1 MAIYFLNPILP
12 DMIAEYSLPVFAVLS
27 AIYLLFFDTNGHQIK
42 VFRAIKTLLMVVII
56 GVSVYFAYPAEK
68 ASPNWQKY
76 SQEAY
81 EQSLQND
88 KPVVVDF
95 YADWCI
101 PCKELDAMTFSDPDV
116 IEKMKEFDNYKV
128 DMTKTMSDRTER
140 IRNKFDI
147 VGMPTVIL
155 INSKGEEVKR
165 ITGFVNAEE
174 FLSYLNKID

>member
-1 MAIYFLNPILP
+1 
-12 DMIAEYSLPVFAVLS
+12 
-27 AIYLLFFDTNGHQIK
+27 
-42 VFRAIKTLLMVVII
+42 MVVII

-68 ASPNWQKY
+68 SSPNWQKY
-76 SQEAY
+76 SQEVY